1 MKEVMA
7 IIRMNMVNP
16 TKTALANAGYPA
28 FFCRKCLGRGK
39 KGVDMRVAQSILESD
54 APMEATFGEHLSE
67 YHRLIAKRMFTL
79 IVDDEQVE
87 DVVKI
92 IIEANQTGNPGD
104 GRIFVI
110 PVTETFNVR
119 TGQSL
124 AKAN

>member
-7 IIRMNMVNP
+7 IIRMNMVNA

-39 KGVDMRVAQSILESD
+39 KGVNMRIAQSIIESD
-54 APMEATFGEHLSE
+54 APMEGTFGEHLSE

-104 GRIFVI
+104 GRVFII
-110 PVTETFNVR
+110 PVTETYNVR
-119 TGQSL
+119 TGQAL
-124 AKAN
+124 KKAN